1 MPKYSSSKTTEFQLG
16 KKIHWTQVQKV
27 QITHKGEKSGW
38 EQTSAQTA
46 YYIFKYP
53 RKCEPSMVYP
63 AKVNFKAKGSSYEHR
78 EPK

>member
-1 MPKYSSSKTTEFQLG
+1 MG

-27 QITHKGEKSGW
+27 QITHNREKSVW

-46 YYIFKYP
+46 YNIFKYP

-63 AKVNFKAKGSSYEHR
+63 AKVTFKAKGSSYEHT